1 MNLGSRG
8 DQPRSTDRGAPGA
21 GHASAEEDL
30 LPALV
35 AMFQTVRDYLLGPGR
50 AAEAR
55 GAVATNPK
63 GEMTRAFDA
72 EAERLAL
79 KVAAERLGAFRA
91 FSEEQGELVV
101 GTNPRWTLV
110 IDPCDGSNNF
120 RRGVRA
126 TGFAVAALPAG
137 APLDPDR
144 VEYAVCGD
152 VFTGALYT
160 AARGRGAQLDGA
172 PCHTSQVRELRRAMV
187 GINIGRVH
195 EPESSPLAA
204 SPRQDEDGELP
215 PPQQLWRLLS
225 AISTARRTGATVL
238 DLCYVAQGA
247 FEAYVDLRR
256 RLTPENFMA
265 PALIIR
271 EAGGLFTDAT
281 GRPLG
286 TVEFTSPHSIVAA
299 GSAEL
304 HAAILKT
311 LGVRARHA

>member
-1 MNLGSRG
+1 MDQGSRG
-8 DQPRSTDRGAPGA
+8 DEPLSPDGGAPRA
-21 GHASAEEDL
+21 RDARAPEEAV
-30 LPALV
+30 LPALT
-35 AMFQTVRDYLLGPGR
+35 AMFQAVRAYLLGPGR
-50 AAEAR
+50 TAEAR
-55 GAVATNPK
+55 EAVSTNPK
-63 GEMTRAFDA
+63 GEITRVFDA

-79 KVAAERLGAFRA
+79 EVAAERLGAFRA

-101 GTNPRWTLV
+101 GTDPRWTLV

-126 TGFAVAALPAG
+126 TGFAAAALPAG

-152 VFTGALYT
+152 VFTGSLYT
-160 AARGRGAQLDGA
+160 AARGRGAMLDGA
-172 PCHTSQVRELRRAMV
+172 PCHTSHVRDSRRAMV

-195 EPESSPLAA
+195 DLESSLPPT
-204 SPRQDEDGELP
+204 SPQRNEDGEPPLP
-215 PPQQLWRLLS
+215 HRLWRLLG
-225 AISTARRTGATVL
+225 AISTARRMGATVL

-247 FEAYVDLRR
+247 FEAYVDLRG

-271 EAGGLFTDAT
+271 EAGGLLTDAT

-286 TVEFTSPHSIVAA
+286 TVAMTAPYSIVAA
-299 GSAEL
+299 GNAEL
-304 HAAILKT
+304 HAAILAA
-311 LGVRARHA
+311 LGVRG

>member
-1 MNLGSRG
+1 LGDRTNPDAAVAP
-8 DQPRSTDRGAPGA
+8 DQGGQQGADQRDD
-21 GHASAEEDL
+21 DL
-30 LPALV
+30 LPALE
-35 AMFQTVRDYLLGPGR
+35 AMFHAVRAYLLGPGR
-50 AAEAR
+50 LAGAH

-63 GEMTRAFDA
+63 GDMTRAFDA

-79 KVAAERLGAFRA
+79 ETAAAHLGAFRA

-101 GTNPRWTLV
+101 GSSPRWTLV

-126 TGFAVAALPAG
+126 TGFAVAALPAA
-137 APLDPDR
+137 APLDPDC

-152 VFTGALYT
+152 IFTGSMYA
-160 AARGRGAQLDGA
+160 AARGRGATLDGR
-172 PCHTSQVRELRRAMV
+172 PCATSAVRELRRAMV
-187 GINIGRVH
+187 GINIGRVSQ
-195 EPESSPLAA
+195 PGASSPGA
-204 SPRQDEDGELP
+204 SPRQDEDGDLP
-215 PPQQLWRLLS
+215 LPGQIWGLMG

-271 EAGGLFTDAT
+271 EAGGSFTDAA

-286 TVEFTSPHSIVAA
+286 TVEFTAPYSVIAA
-299 GSAEL
+299 GNQAL
-304 HAAILKT
+304 LAQILAL
-311 LGVRARHA
+311 LGARPA

>member
-1 MNLGSRG
+1 MA
-8 DQPRSTDRGAPGA
+8 DTHDPGA
-21 GHASAEEDL
+21 TAAASNHHEQAADPPAHDL
-30 LPALV
+30 LPALE
-35 AMFQTVRDYLLGPGR
+35 AMFHAVRAYLLGPGR
-50 AAEAR
+50 MAGAH

-63 GEMTRAFDA
+63 GDMTRAFDA

-79 KVAAERLGAFRA
+79 ETAEAHLGAFRA

-101 GTNPRWTLV
+101 GSHPRWTLV

-126 TGFAVAALPAG
+126 TGFAVAALPID

-152 VFTGALYT
+152 IFTGSLYA
-160 AARGRGAQLDGA
+160 AARGRGATLDGA
-172 PCHTSQVRELRRAMV
+172 PCSTSTVRELRRSMV
-187 GINIGRVH
+187 GINIGRV
-195 EPESSPLAA
+195 SSRGAGAPGG

-215 PPQQLWRLLS
+215 LPEQIWRVIG
-225 AISTARRTGATVL
+225 AISTARRIGATVL

-271 EAGGLFTDAT
+271 EAGGFFTDAA

-286 TVEFTSPHSIVAA
+286 TVEFTAPYCVIAA
-299 GSAEL
+299 GNQAL
-304 HAAILKT
+304 LTQILQLVGT
-311 LGVRARHA
+311 RSG